1 MCGRGGGL
9 LDVGDRTDVR
19 VDARAPGFVDAR
31 VDARSRTSASMWSNA
46 STPSMP
52 SAEELRAAYAAK
64 QRVDAMAD
72 YASRAAA
79 GAREGVASALASAR
93 TGASARGYGA

>member
-1 MCGRGGGL
+1 
-9 LDVGDRTDVR
+9 
-19 VDARAPGFVDAR
+19 
-31 VDARSRTSASMWSNA
+31 MWSNA

-93 TGASARGYGA
+93 TGASEPRDASVRAGGGGASGGAGGLGERGWTCHA

>member
-1 MCGRGGGL
+1 
-9 LDVGDRTDVR
+9 
-19 VDARAPGFVDAR
+19 
-31 VDARSRTSASMWSNA
+31 MWSNA

-93 TGASARGYGA
+93 TGASEPRDVSARAGG